1 MIEDEDPK
9 TYKVAM
15 FDMDYSKWVDAM
27 KAEMESM
34 YHNKVRTFIDPPN
47 VANPS
52 KCKWI
57 YKIKCGADGNVETF
71 KTRLVPKGYTQEEG
85 IDHEEFFFSCYVKV
99 HKNPFIATYCNY
111 EIWQMDD
118 NTTFLGGYLKEEIH
132 MH

>member
-9 TYKVAM
+9 TYTVAM

-47 VANPS
+47 VAKPN

-71 KTRLVPKGYTQEEG
+71 KTRLVPKGYT
-85 IDHEEFFFSCYVKV
+85 
-99 HKNPFIATYCNY
+99 
-111 EIWQMDD
+111 
-118 NTTFLGGYLKEEIH
+118 
-132 MH
+132 